1 MSENADQCKK
11 ASDSEQLE
19 IVYRPDEVVIFVP
32 MSITRSK
39 YDELTA
45 DDRNVHVN
53 NGDFMSTT
61 WVSCDTVDLTDGL
74 VHGNDFAVVS
84 AILKSCWMIE
94 GRKVFVIVPKQRQAD
109 NM

>member
-19 IVYRPDEVVIFVP
+19 IVYRQDEVVIFVP

-39 YDELTA
+39 FEELTTKKS
-45 DDRNVHVN
+45 NVHVN

-61 WVSCDTVDLTDGL
+61 WVSCEPVDLFDGL
-74 VHGNDFAVVS
+74 VYDDFAVVS
-84 AILKSCWMIE
+84 AIAKSCWMIE
-94 GRKVFVIVPKQRQAD
+94 GKKVFVIVPKQRQAD